1 MISIHRKW
9 QGKGYFLNLASHLNL
24 LTPKQM
30 LQRLPAALVQ
40 VNVLNEILQNIYS
53 LYKTSWK
60 H

>member
-9 QGKGYFLNLASHLNL
+9 QGKGYFSNLASHLKL

-40 VNVLNEILQNIYS
+40 VNLLNEILQNIYS